1 MYAFIDLGP
10 SAYVHDVSGRQ
21 SHANEVQ
28 TTECPTASG
37 LIRFIPVNLFLGD

>member
-1 MYAFIDLGP
+1 MYGFIDLGP
-10 SAYVHDVSGRQ
+10 SAYVHVSGRQ

-28 TTECPTASG
+28 TATDRPTASG